1 MSFHIFLAMNH
12 RIEKALSPSAHA
24 LPSSSQQSLPF
35 QKNFEPHREVIARNK
50 LSTALKHHSTSAIYS
65 TSPRLHHRLAGH
77 HTFLPRPAARN
88 PLQPKGPCSLCQQ
101 RRKSIFVD
109 PSSIPIPQQRVLPLI
124 LTPVLRLTTIES
136 SEFLPS
142 EVHFE
147 PEMRPKPKAMK
158 NTRNFSEATVVNSC
172 SLSDTMKALN
182 WQYYEST
189 GGVLGSTR
197 TQALRRSQQMK
208 IPARLLNC

>member
-1 MSFHIFLAMNH
+1 MSFNIFTAMNH

-24 LPSSSQQSLPF
+24 LPSSSQQSF
-35 QKNFEPHREVIARNK
+35 HFHKSFEPHSEVIARHK
-50 LSTALKHHSTSAIYS
+50 LSAALKHNSTSAIYS
-65 TSPRLHHRLAGH
+65 TSHRLHHRLAGH

-109 PSSIPIPQQRVLPLI
+109 LGSIPIPQQKVLPLI

-147 PEMRPKPKAMK
+147 PKMHSKPKARK
-158 NTRNFSEATVVNSC
+158 NTRNFSEATAGNSC
-172 SLSDTMKALN
+172 SLSDAMKALI

-197 TQALRRSQQMK
+197 TQALRRSQQ
-208 IPARLLNC
+208 IRANRSRI